1 MYLVYEVF
9 GFYSSVDKVPFS
21 FQIQY
26 VLDCSWTWLVLMIS
40 LQYLYYQPIIP
51 YRVNVITLFRQV
63 KTEYIKK
70 ALRFGL
76 VLIKVRSRSLY
87 ICLYLSSSR
96 GQTLVDN
103 VLSSSVFKHFEWFLY
118 SPLIVVF
125 KLIWNQLVL
134 VGGLCALWL
143 C

>member
-1 MYLVYEVF
+1 
-9 GFYSSVDKVPFS
+9 
-21 FQIQY
+21 
-26 VLDCSWTWLVLMIS
+26 MIS

-103 VLSSSVFKHFEWFLY
+103 VLSSSVFKHFE
-118 SPLIVVF
+118 
-125 KLIWNQLVL
+125 
-134 VGGLCALWL
+134 
-143 C
+143 